1 VVCKRAVERTEPGW
15 WGSRLPARKTH
26 DGAPT
31 GSVAAANVSSAS
43 FGLLKSTAA
52 DIERTGLPAR
62 HHAGARR
69 AVALDGVAS
78 PVDGEGAA
86 MPCSQLR
93 GGRSMPAVSSVA
105 IQPRSPIWPVL
116 IAPLVSGV
124 YYMCLPVLLFVLA
137 SVQAFAQAPPAR
149 VVIQAGTVLDGKG
162 GVLRNQQIV
171 IEGAIIR
178 SVAAGTAMPT
188 YDLRALTVMPG
199 WIDTH
204 VHMNWHMDANHKSER
219 IR

>member
-1 VVCKRAVERTEPGW
+1 
-15 WGSRLPARKTH
+15 
-26 DGAPT
+26 
-31 GSVAAANVSSAS
+31 
-43 FGLLKSTAA
+43 
-52 DIERTGLPAR
+52 
-62 HHAGARR
+62 
-69 AVALDGVAS
+69 
-78 PVDGEGAA
+78 
-86 MPCSQLR
+86 
-93 GGRSMPAVSSVA
+93 MPAVSSVA
-105 IQPRSPIWPVL
+105 IQPRRPIWPVL

-124 YYMCLPVLLFVLA
+124 YYMRLPVLLFALA

-178 SVAAGTAMPT
+178 SVAAGTAIPT

-204 VHMNWHMDANHKSER
+204 VHMNWHMDANHKSINGGDKPEDAALYTAGDAWITLLGGFTTVQSVGAAIDGVVRDR
-219 IR
+219 IAQVCCPDLACLLLCARLTTAAAMPRRCGLWYATPSRKAPI